1 MNTNMTVSGLQNILR
16 SRLFRYLVIL
26 LATAAVYWTT
36 LGSGFV
42 QWDDRL
48 LTENLALRGFS
59 PDHLRAVLLPKGG
72 AYQPVRNLAFALTY
86 QFSKLEPFGYHLVN
100 FVLYLLV
107 VALAFRT
114 LEVLAGYS
122 SGKQKV
128 KHYAPWIGAALFA
141 FHPLHVEGVAWVQ
154 GNKELLVSLFF
165 LSAFLSYEK
174 YASTGRNL
182 KYYWLSYL
190 LFLFALG
197 SKPTAVAFPLV
208 LLAYDLILNPAAVR
222 NRGGE
227 SRLSAAALL
236 IRYLP
241 YLVPAALLSVYF
253 IFFTTAVERSKITFE
268 NILVIPEILW
278 NYYRLIFLPVGLLH
292 RYLDPSF
299 QGFTDL
305 EFWAGLVATAA
316 ILYFALR
323 KARKFPLIS
332 FGIFWFYICW
342 LPQSNLVPIAIRVA
356 DRYIFISLLG
366 VCLVAAVLLSELL
379 ENAAARWKTVLRV
392 MIVALCMALAFLSAN
407 RCRVWQN
414 GASLW
419 LDAVNRIPGAG
430 FYQRGLAEAY
440 LAKDEPE
447 LAFRAFERADSINPG
462 DARALIGMGYIRKKQ
477 GRMEEAEGLYQ
488 RAISVDSTNY
498 NAFNSL
504 ANIYAQ
510 QGKDSF
516 AIQYY
521 RGAINLRPGSYP
533 ALYNLSVLLRNLG
546 RTEEADSLLQE
557 LEKASL
563 PRPIILLKRGMDF
576 VSDGMPDSAKLRFKR
591 ALALDADLT
600 QAHAKLGGVYLRLD
614 SLDPALIHLRRAL
627 VDAVPEWSLYNDL
640 GLAFSRS
647 DNPDSALY
655 YYQKAYK
662 LAPDS
667 ASAALDLAVL
677 LNKKGETEEAIGIV
691 ERLLETDPDNFLAH
705 YDLGNWLTNIQQYP
719 EAATHYL
726 KALDLDPDNAN
737 VHLNLGLLY
746 IKYLNRP
753 GPALEHL
760 ERTLILEPE
769 HPQAHSIRQTVDFL
783 KNPG

>member
-1 MNTNMTVSGLQNILR
+1 MTVSGFQNILR
-16 SRLFRYLVIL
+16 SRSFRYLVIL

-36 LGSGFV
+36 LSSGFV
-42 QWDDRL
+42 QWDDSL

-72 AYQPVRNLAFALTY
+72 AYQPVRNLAFSLTY

-107 VALAFRT
+107 VVLAFRV
-114 LEVLAGYS
+114 LEVLADHS
-122 SGKQKV
+122 PGKQKV
-128 KHYAPWIGAALFA
+128 KNYAPWIGAALFA
-141 FHPLHVEGVAWVQ
+141 FHPLHVEGVAWIQ
-154 GNKELLVSLFF
+154 GNKDLLVSLFF
-165 LSAFLSYEK
+165 LFAFLSYEK
-174 YASTGRNL
+174 YASTGRSL

-190 LFLFALG
+190 LFLLALG

-222 NRGGE
+222 NKGGE
-227 SRLSAAALL
+227 SRPVAAALL

-241 YLVPAALLSVYF
+241 YLIPAALLSVYF
-253 IFFTTAVERSKITFE
+253 IFFTGAMEQNKLTLE

-305 EFWAGLVATAA
+305 EFLAGSVATAA
-316 ILYFALR
+316 ILYFAFR
-323 KARKFPLIS
+323 KARKFPVIS

-342 LPQSNLVPIAIRVA
+342 LPQSNLVPIEIRVA

-379 ENAAARWKTVLRV
+379 ESAAARWKTVLRV
-392 MIVALCMALAFLSAN
+392 MIVALCMALAFLSYD
-407 RCRVWQN
+407 RCRIWRN
-414 GASLW
+414 GESLW
-419 LDAVNRIPGAG
+419 LDAVSKIPGAG

-440 LAKDEPE
+440 LAKDELE
-447 LAFRAFERADSINPG
+447 FAFRAFEKASVINPY
-462 DARALIGMGYIRKKQ
+462 DVRALTNMGYIRKKQ
-477 GRMEEAEGLYQ
+477 GRMEEAERLYQ
-488 RAISVDSTNY
+488 RAISVDNTNY

-504 ANIYAQ
+504 ANIYTQ
-510 QGKDSF
+510 QGEDSL

-521 RGAINLRPGSYP
+521 RRAIDLRPGSYL
-533 ALYNLSVLLRNLG
+533 ALYNLSVLFRKLG

-563 PRPIILLKRGMDF
+563 PRPIILLKRGMDLI
-576 VSDGMPDSAKLRFKR
+576 SDGMLDSAKIRFKR
-591 ALALDADLT
+591 ALVLDADLT
-600 QAHAKLGGVYLRLD
+600 QAYAQLGEVYLRQD
-614 SLDPALIHLRRAL
+614 SLDLALTHLRRAL
-627 VDAVPEWSLYNDL
+627 ADAVPEWSLYNNL

-647 DNPDSALY
+647 DIPDSALY
-655 YYQKAYK
+655 YYRKAYE
-662 LAPDS
+662 LEPDS
-667 ASAALDLAVL
+667 AVTTLDLAVL
-677 LNKKGETEEAIGIV
+677 LNRKGETEEAIGLV
-691 ERLLETDPDNFLAH
+691 ERLLEKDPDNFLAH
-705 YDLGNWLTNIQQYP
+705 YNLGNWLTNIQLYP
-719 EAATHYL
+719 EAAAHYL
-726 KALDLDPDNAN
+726 QALTLDPDNAN
-737 VHLNLGLLY
+737 AHLNLGLLY

-760 ERTLILEPE
+760 ERALILEPG

-783 KNPG
+783 KSRLN